1 MSSYCDLQW
10 GMRAAEKDSSAF
22 VKCTKN
28 RDYFKQVGVFN
39 FKSRTYHKKIPELTE
54 SCYGLNVITTR
65 LPFSKDSFCS

>member
-28 RDYFKQVGVFN
+28 RDYFKQI
-39 FKSRTYHKKIPELTE
+39 KRYHDEATL
-54 SCYGLNVITTR
+54 L
-65 LPFSKDSFCS
+65 